1 VHGASISSGDN
12 DGSDES
18 RADLN
23 SMIDD
28 YAASGN
34 AVLRVALAGK
44 QQDGFFSPM
53 RRVSPI
59 SLRVKEPTPADPAP
73 KAQSAEPDAKKDP
86 NLPQILPSP
95 PAVTS
100 DLAKNAAPTG
110 EPTTAGEKGS
120 PDYTIPKFRIDD
132 TFNSEDPVN

>member
-1 VHGASISSGDN
+1 M
-12 DGSDES
+12 
-18 RADLN
+18 N

-59 SLRVKEPTPADPAP
+59 SVRVKEPTPADPAP

-100 DLAKNAAPTG
+100 DLAKMPLPPENRRLRGKKVRLITLFPNSGLTIRS
-110 EPTTAGEKGS
+110 TA
-120 PDYTIPKFRIDD
+120 RIRS
-132 TFNSEDPVN
+132 TRLRVLSGLPR